1 MPEMRATAGAVDFG
15 AAREQAIVCF
25 GADVTF
31 DHGLKETW
39 PAGAGI
45 KFGVGSEQVE
55 IAGDTPI
62 QPRLMI
68 VPIGSAERPFG
79 ASFARDPVLL
89 GRELFLPFGLGFD
102 DFLHGHIR

>member
-1 MPEMRATAGAVDFG
+1 MPEMAAAVGTRDLDAHHAVGGIAVFIDG
-15 AAREQAIVCF
+15 LGIGGREEAR
-25 GADVTF
+25 
-31 DHGLKETW
+31 

-45 KFGVGSEQVE
+45 IFGVGSEQVE

>member
-1 MPEMRATAGAVDFG
+1 MPEMRATAGAMDFG

-25 GADVTF
+25 SANVTF
-31 DHGLKETW
+31 DYGLKETR

-68 VPIGSAERPFG
+68 VPVDSAERPFG
-79 ASFARDPVLL
+79 AFFARDTVLL
-89 GRELFLPFGLGFD
+89 GRELFLPLGLGLD
-102 DFLHGHIR
+102 DFLHGHIC